1 MNYTTHTVKVY
12 ATIGGRWYAVTV
24 DVEDIVNGYDPHI
37 AVNDRGGIVYG
48 PAPAGRAPYNMPTS
62 ALQAIDRAL
71 RIARHA
77 ASLGEQ
83 ACGVEGAA

>member
-1 MNYTTHTVKVY
+1 MNDTTHTVKVY

-24 DVEDIVNGYDPHI
+24 DVEDIAAGYDPHVT
-37 AVNDRGGIVYG
+37 VNDRGGIVYG
-48 PAPAGRAPYNMPTS
+48 PSVASGIDHRVPPPARA
-62 ALQAIDRAL
+62 AIDRAL